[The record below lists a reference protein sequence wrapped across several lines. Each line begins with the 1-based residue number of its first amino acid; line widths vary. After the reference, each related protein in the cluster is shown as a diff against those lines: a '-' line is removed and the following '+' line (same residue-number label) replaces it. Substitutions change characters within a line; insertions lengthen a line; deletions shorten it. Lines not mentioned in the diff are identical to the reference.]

1 MRGQPLAS
9 ALCLSRGMLAA
20 VMMAALGVP
29 SVAEA
34 QSGNAGQKANSGKQ
48 AGASE
53 LRRSAAKSKAI
64 ALAKKSRVTPEAAPL
79 KTEDLP
85 KRSLAELDELI
96 AQQRKLV
103 AANPK
108 DETVR
113 RNLGWISVEVANRVL
128 EAESLGRAE
137 EVTGYTTLIR
147 TRLADTLW
155 RVTQIARQGTIR
167 ARAALGLY
175 HSEGI
180 LVPEDHVR
188 GCDHFSQAAA
198 AGHVA
203 AAYRASLC
211 LASAEPERARQW
223 LGQSASGGHA
233 GAQEAMGRA
242 CIENTSMDATCAK
255 RWLEPAA
262 TQGRVSAMSLLAW
275 LHAREG
281 TEPALLQA
289 TKLYRTAAEAGDLA
303 AQNNLGEFYETG
315 RGVPRQPVQALDWYR
330 RSAEKGFAPAQFN
343 LARLLAYGVGTER
356 DPASA
361 RGWATKAQEQGIG
374 QAAELLKLLTEAEKP
389 R

>member
-1 MRGQPLAS
+1 
-9 ALCLSRGMLAA
+9 
-20 VMMAALGVP
+20 MMAGPGVP
-29 SVAEA
+29 GAAEA
-34 QSGNAGQKANSGKQ
+34 QSGNAGQGVGPGKET
-48 AGASE
+48 GAHAQ
-53 LRRSAAKSKAI
+53 RRSTARSSAVQRKEIARAKQPRAA
-64 ALAKKSRVTPEAAPL
+64 PEAVPL
-79 KTEDLP
+79 RTEDLP
-85 KRSLAELDELI
+85 KRSSVELEELI
-96 AQQRKLV
+96 VQQRKLV

-128 EAESLGRAE
+128 EAESLGRIQ
-137 EVTGYTTLIR
+137 EVSVYTTLIR
-147 TRLADTLW
+147 TGLADTLW
-155 RVTQIARQGTIR
+155 RVTQIAQQGTAR

-180 LVPEDHVR
+180 LVPKDYAR
-188 GCDHFSQAAA
+188 GCNYFSQAAA

-211 LASAEPERARQW
+211 LANTDPERARQW
-223 LGQSASGGHA
+223 LGQSARGGHA
-233 GAQEAMGRA
+233 GAQEAMGRT
-242 CIENTSMDATCAK
+242 CIENTSIDAACAK

-262 TQGRVSAMSLLAW
+262 GQGRVGAMSLLAW

-281 TEPALLQA
+281 TEAALLQA
-289 TKLYRTAAEAGDLA
+289 AKLYRTAAEAGDLA

-374 QAAELLKLLTEAEKP
+374 QAAELLKLLAEAEKP